1 VELTGYLAVARRW
14 WWTLLVATWVA
25 GIAGWIV
32 ASSIPPT
39 YEARTQL
46 LVGPYNTDRDTLA
59 ASAVLVQTYSQLITT
74 EPIMTSAIAEAG
86 ATLTPDELES
96 ATRVTADNTTRILD
110 IRVQDTD
117 PQMAATLANKLA
129 AEISILSARGTNR
142 PEGQIQIVDFA
153 RPPTDPIAPQKSLIV
168 ALAAIAA
175 LIGAMVLVLLV
186 EYLSAAVR
194 SEEEL
199 GRVTGL
205 PFLGRVDI
213 ARSLPSS
220 SRALIDNDPESAAA
234 AAYRLVLAKVAFR
247 EGHGEPVRSIA
258 VVGTGANP
266 ATGQVAANLA
276 AITARGGR
284 QVVLIDADTGD
295 APVSRIFGL
304 MDRSGVTDALLSGR
318 SDLSSALVRI
328 SSTLSIVPRGMA
340 AGEDQI
346 DVERAKA
353 MLHGLADQA
362 DIVMLN
368 TGPLHL
374 SAGALVWA
382 QAADA
387 ATIVATLDQSRRDDL
402 AYAVESLRL
411 VGANVA
417 GSVLADR
424 RRGFGRARASAAP
437 APRPAAQTEAPR
449 PTPRDRIVTSPLPAT
464 YPSSSPYASSY
475 SPATSYER
483 PTAYEPPTPYEAPTA
498 YEPPTP
504 MQPLTPVPPPLAPIP
519 PDYDPD
525 PPDPPAPRPM
535 PTVLAPVQSDE
546 ESVDADDSAD
556 DGPDEEEVPPP
567 PRPTTPRRRSR
578 RRRQAGEPST

>member
-247 EGHGEPVRSIA
+247 EGHGEPVRSVA

-304 MDRSGVTDALLSGR
+304 MDRAGVTDALLSGR
-318 SDLSSALVRI
+318 SDLSSALVRV

-353 MLHGLADQA
+353 MLHSLADQA

-417 GSVLADR
+417 GTVLADR

-437 APRPAAQTEAPR
+437 APRPAVQTEVPR
-449 PTPRDRIVTSPLPAT
+449 PAPRDRIVTSPLPAT

-504 MQPLTPVPPPLAPIP
+504 MQPSLTPVPPPLAPIP
-519 PDYDPD
+519 PDYD
-525 PPDPPAPRPM
+525 PDPPAPRPM

-556 DGPDEEEVPPP
+556 DGPNEEEVPPP
-567 PRPTTPRRRSR
+567 PRPTTPRRRTR

>member
-1 VELTGYLAVARRW
+1 MELTGYLAVARRW

-74 EPIMTSAIAEAG
+74 EPILTSAIAEAG

-153 RPPTDPIAPQKSLIV
+153 RPPTDPVAPQKSLIV

-199 GRVTGL
+199 VRVTDL

-247 EGHGEPVRSIA
+247 EGHGEPVRSVV

-304 MDRSGVTDALLSGR
+304 MDRSGVTDVLLSGG
-318 SDLSSALVRI
+318 SDLSNTMVRV

-340 AGEDQI
+340 AGEDQT
-346 DVERAKA
+346 DVERARA
-353 MLHGLADQA
+353 MLQSLADQA

-374 SAGALVWA
+374 SAGALIWA

-387 ATIVATLDQSRRDDL
+387 ATVVATLDHSRRDDL

-417 GSVLADR
+417 GTVLADR
-424 RRGFGRARASAAP
+424 RRGFGRARAAAAAP
-437 APRPAAQTEAPR
+437 PRPAAQTEMPPSA
-449 PTPRDRIVTSPLPAT
+449 PRDRIVTSPMPAT
-464 YPSSSPYASSY
+464 YPSSTNYPSAPSYPPPAPMRPPVSSIQ
-475 SPATSYER
+475 
-483 PTAYEPPTPYEAPTA
+483 
-498 YEPPTP
+498 
-504 MQPLTPVPPPLAPIP
+504 QPLAPVPPPMAPIP
-519 PDYDPD
+519 PEYDPE
-525 PPDPPAPRPM
+525 PPAPRPM
-535 PTVLAPVQSDE
+535 PTVLAPVEDIAE
-546 ESVDADDSAD
+546 DADEGDG
-556 DGPDEEEVPPP
+556 GPDEEEVPPP
-567 PRPTTPRRRSR
+567 PRPPTPRRRTR
-578 RRRQAGEPST
+578 RRRQASEPST